1 MKLLALVLSILTV
14 GFVLL
19 ALVSPWFLLVALVT
33 GLILPVLRFAGL
45 VRDQDEMYRYVDYR
59 ASHIAYYLMVSIAII
74 TLMLTTLSRHEVS
87 PELTLLILV
96 PLITKFYLQSIPIRN
111 LARTGIYLGSI
122 VGGAW
127 LLFAILSHGF
137 TIEGVIESSIGLSLL
152 LFSLLGLRYRLI
164 SASLLIAMGLVATW
178 FVLRSHILTTTKL
191 LVGLF
196 LPLPAFVAG
205 TSLLISKFKEEIP

>member
-1 MKLLALVLSILTV
+1 MKLLVLILSILTV

-33 GLILPVLRFAGL
+33 GLTLPVLRFAGV

-59 ASHIAYYLMVSIAII
+59 SSHIAYYLMVSIAII

-96 PLITKFYLQSIPIRN
+96 PLITKFYLQSIPTRN

-122 VGGAW
+122 VGGTW

-164 SASLLIAMGLVATW
+164 SASLLITMGLVATW